1 MNLLRRKVM
10 KCKNIT
16 ITIKPKKER
25 NIYAYELW
33 TNGVYKPK
41 VIQNKKAYNRKKM
54 KKGKALLDNLSP
66 YNLYILAC

>member
-1 MNLLRRKVM
+1 M
-10 KCKNIT
+10 KGKKF
-16 ITIKPKKER
+16 TIKVEKPKER
-25 NIYAYELW
+25 NLMAYELW
-33 TNGVYKPK
+33 TNGLYKQK